1 MADRLEQ
8 VAEDSARLNREVT
21 ALLGETEG
29 WLGRAAAALAA
40 RDVGAAG
47 WLGADGMTLVVRWER
62 LLREVEAFAEGIGRR
77 LQASL
82 DFARRPVAL
91 GQRLPQLQP
100 PIDLPP
106 QVPGGALVTHLHDR
120 RPSLMPDRRRVGP
133 GGRRQPLPVPP
144 EVQRRRLPPGT
155 SPEGWRPRTPGQPRR
170 PRRPPSGPLPR
181 TGSGAG
187 SEPRRKPVEPVPRPG
202 GAPVKIPTV
211 GVPHPLPAGP
221 HHHPGISPLPTP
233 VDTYIFQLVT
243 LGVLAGQQ
251 VKREIQR
258 RKERKTGKN
267 GGGCKGGGGR
277 TGRK

>member
-8 VAEDSARLNREVT
+8 VADDSARLNREVT

-29 WLGRAAAALAA
+29 WLSRAAAALAA
-40 RDVGAAG
+40 RDVAVAG
-47 WLGADGMTLVVRWER
+47 WLAADGMTLVVRWER
-62 LLREVEAFAEGIGRR
+62 LLREVEVFAEGIGRR

-82 DFARRPVAL
+82 DFPRRPVAM

-106 QVPGGALVTHLHDR
+106 PLPGSALAG
-120 RPSLMPDRRRVGP
+120 RPSEQGSPMADRRRVGP

-144 EVQRRRLPPGT
+144 AVQRRRLPPGT
-155 SPEGWRPRTPGQPRR
+155 SPEGWRPRRPGQPGR
-170 PRRPPSGPLPR
+170 PRRPPSEPLPR

-258 RKERKTGKN
+258 RRERKKGKN
-267 GGGCKGGGGR
+267 GGGSKGGGAR
-277 TGRK
+277 TGSK